1 MVEWGYDESAGTCR
15 HCGVR
20 DDLAHR
26 LGLCAAF
33 AEGHEKVTPPPPRR
47 QQSEQGS
54 EDNIGPFCPRVPSVP
69 VRPSVALPA
78 TPAKMIVRAFVGDE
92 P

>member
-33 AEGHEKVTPPPPRR
+33 AEGRLKVTPPPPRR
-47 QQSEQGS
+47 LSGNQGG
-54 EDNIGPFCPRVPSVP
+54 EDGIGPFCPRGPSVP
-69 VRPSVALPA
+69 
-78 TPAKMIVRAFVGDE
+78 
-92 P
+92 